1 MDNNENN
8 TLTKKGRFRL
18 DIALIVGLI
27 IMIISFSAYLI
38 NTDLEDVLEDELGG
52 NVVTHDYT
60 YDSSEK

>member
-18 DIALIVGLI
+18 DIALIVGI